1 MSKSTVTTS
10 DEKELARAV
19 KNKVDLII
27 VEFDLAKKVLRIKA
41 TGKVAW
47 AIAIAAIA
55 AVVAAIIASGGL
67 ALVPGAVVLTPAIWA
82 PVAVLAAPAVGIL
95 GFPTTLAAISI
106 AIAAGG
112 VGALNKLR
120 KYKVVERGEDWL
132 VLRRK

>member
-1 MSKSTVTTS
+1 MDKRVQV
-10 DEKELARAV
+10 DNPEKLGKALKDKAGEIV
-19 KNKVDLII
+19 IIEIDLS
-27 VEFDLAKKVLRIKA
+27 KKVLRIKA

-47 AIAIAAIA
+47 AVAIAAIA
-55 AVVAAIIASGGL
+55 AAVAAIIASGGL
-67 ALVPGAVVLTPAIWA
+67 ALVPGAVLVTPAIWA
-82 PVAVLAAPAVGIL
+82 PGAVLAAPAVGIL